1 MIGLLLR
8 GAPRNDNLRGAALLF
23 VIVLFACASLARA
36 ADPAPAAS
44 SSPALDA
51 VVTNTRDDKGRVG
64 CNLFNDSDPS
74 AFPRDSKKKLLHV
87 WAPIRNGSA
96 VCEFS
101 GIPAGT
107 YAVVVFQDE
116 DMSGGMRSN
125 MLGMPLEGYGFSNNP
140 RVRFSAP
147 SFGDASFKYNG
158 QNQKVSIVLQYWSP

>member
-1 MIGLLLR
+1 MR
-8 GAPRNDNLRGAALLF
+8 RAALSSILAITLLAGA
-23 VIVLFACASLARA
+23 VLARA
-36 ADPAPAAS
+36 AGPAPAAS

-74 AFPRDSKKKLLHV
+74 AFPRNSDKKLQHV
-87 WAPIRNGSA
+87 WASIRNGQA
-96 VCEFS
+96 VCEFA

-116 DMSGGMRSN
+116 DMTGKMRSN

-147 SFGDASFKYNG
+147 SFNDASFKYSG